1 MMFLEWQNLV
11 KIKIDGFMQQ
21 VLNNKKQKAILIKGL
36 EKQYSVMI
44 LVKLMNKLVNPGFLF
59 GINLKGKL

>member
-1 MMFLEWQNLV
+1 
-11 KIKIDGFMQQ
+11 
-21 VLNNKKQKAILIKGL
+21 VLNNKKQKAISIKGL

-44 LVKLMNKLVNPGFLF
+44 LARLMNKLLNPGFLF